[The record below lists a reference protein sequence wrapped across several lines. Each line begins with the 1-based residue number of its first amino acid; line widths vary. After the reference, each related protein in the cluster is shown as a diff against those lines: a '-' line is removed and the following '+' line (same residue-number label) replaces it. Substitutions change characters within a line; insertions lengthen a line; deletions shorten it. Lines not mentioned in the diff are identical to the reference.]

1 MARSRLLKENEE
13 RAINS
18 LKEVLS
24 KEFGLIDLRLFGSK
38 ARGDSDFESDID
50 VMIEV
55 AETNPDIESRIDD
68 IVFKI
73 NLREDAFIC
82 PIIFSKKEIEEGPLA
97 ESPIYKIIQK
107 EGFHL

>member
-1 MARSRLLKENEE
+1 MRHLTLKENEQ
-13 RAINS
+13 RAIKS
-18 LKEVLS
+18 LKEALLE
-24 KEFGLIDLRLFGSK
+24 KFALIDLRLFGSK

-55 AETNPDIESRIDD
+55 AESNPDIESRIDD

-73 NLREDAFIC
+73 NLRDDAFIC

-97 ESPIYKIIQK
+97 ESPIYKMIQK
-107 EGFHL
+107 EGFPL

>member
-1 MARSRLLKENEE
+1 MRHLILNENEE
-13 RAINS
+13 KAIKS
-18 LKEVLS
+18 LKRTLS
-24 KEFGLIDLRLFGSK
+24 ENFALIDLRLFGSK

-55 AETNPDIESRIDD
+55 AESNPDIESHIND

-73 NLREDAFIC
+73 NIRDDAFIC
-82 PIIFSKKEIEEGPLA
+82 PIIFSQKEIEEGPLA

-107 EGFHL
+107 EGIPL